1 MTENYPYMIAN
12 NKIDQ
17 ILTKLRQAAEPSKF
31 THPFLVTIGFKS
43 TNDRGIIPLLKRLDF
58 INEDGSPTPFYK
70 YLRDQ
75 TQWKSILATK
85 IKELYSDLYV
95 INTEIHNASDEELKG
110 AISRVTGKDS
120 KTVLR
125 YFTTFKA
132 LTALADFKAS
142 KIEKTTKKKET
153 EDTGQENKGPALN
166 PPEDKPIK
174 DPQFHYNIQIHLPA
188 TTDVSVYNAIFKSIK
203 ENLMR

>member
-1 MTENYPYMIAN
+1 MTENYPYMVAN
-12 NKIDQ
+12 SKIEQ
-17 ILTKLRQAAEPSKF
+17 ILSKLRQAAEPAKF
-31 THPFLVTIGFKS
+31 THPFLVTLGFKS

-58 INEDGSPTPFYK
+58 INEDGSPTPDYK
-70 YLRDQ
+70 FLRDQ
-75 TQWKSILATK
+75 TQWKSILASK
-85 IKELYSDLYV
+85 IKDLYSDLYV
-95 INTEIHNASDEELKG
+95 INTEIHNSSDEEIKG

-132 LTALADFKAS
+132 LTALADFKS
-142 KIEKTTKKKET
+142 TKSEKPVKKKEIEET
-153 EDTGQENKGPALN
+153 NQDNKGTPIN
-166 PPEDKPIK
+166 PPLDKQIK

-203 ENLMR
+203 ENLMP